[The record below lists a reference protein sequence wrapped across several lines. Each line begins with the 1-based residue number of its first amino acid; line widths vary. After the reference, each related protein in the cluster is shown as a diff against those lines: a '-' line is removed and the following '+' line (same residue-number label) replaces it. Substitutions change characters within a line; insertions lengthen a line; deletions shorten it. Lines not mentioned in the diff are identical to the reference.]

1 MRREDNNLQDFNK
14 AAVLAALRALNVSTI
29 RVTYSGSGDSGQLD
43 QVDVEPPLPE
53 NPAPVEMKEREY
65 VKFDEVARCWETAE
79 KLVERPLEDAV
90 ESLCWDAIEAHCSGF
105 ENNDGGDGTWVLD
118 VATGKYTLDHT
129 NYYTESYSETF
140 EG

>member
-1 MRREDNNLQDFNK
+1 MRREDNDLQDFNK
-14 AAVLAALRALNVSTI
+14 AAVLEKLRALNVTSLEV
-29 RVTYSGSGDSGQLD
+29 RYSGSGDSGQLD
-43 QVDVEPPLPE
+43 EVTFAPE
-53 NPAPVEMKEREY
+53 QPATMPTVSVKERDY
-65 VKFDEVARCWETAE
+65 VRYDEAARCWETAE